1 MKDQFYIIASV
12 TNVLNEP
19 SIMYYLFIPGI
30 DINETKIELESGNE
44 ANFIQLILD
53 TKFYHSINRD

>member
-1 MKDQFYIIASV
+1 
-12 TNVLNEP
+12 
-19 SIMYYLFIPGI
+19 MYYLFIPGI